1 MPVKKGVTVYPSEVV
16 SSYLETLPSG
26 QRSRWINE
34 QLEKSVGNFRK
45 GVDLAELEKKVEKAE
60 DAWLAIENYQVLFGD
75 VGK

>member
-1 MPVKKGVTVYPSEVV
+1 MPVKKGVTVYPSELV

-45 GVDLAELEKKVEKAE
+45 GVNLAELEKKVERAE
-60 DAWLAIENYQVLFGD
+60 DAWLAIESYKMLFGD
-75 VGK
+75 MSK